1 MKQLV
6 YLLAA
11 FCITSSTIA
20 QSTARKLKKTIVLQM
35 ALTAED
41 DMPGTRGASVVW
53 HPLQKKYYAAMA
65 GNVGYPL
72 SVFDATSKRVSAD
85 THITD
90 ADIRGLWYNPFVKAI
105 QGNQYNDYGWFQYKL
120 TPGGMVD
127 EVEELQEGMHQPDAQ
142 SAGAYYPAKK
152 QVLFQQEGAILFY
165 NYDTGLL
172 EEDDDGEA
180 ISLKIFWGLKK
191 SQAEEDQLDSP
202 EGLYNSTVIFT
213 GIKGGELGFLNVDDR
228 QIELYD
234 IKTGYL
240 SQALAIPDDA
250 KAELTFNFAFANGMY
265 WLFDMET
272 RKWTGYK

>member
-11 FCITSSTIA
+11 FCITSSAIA
-20 QSTARKLKKTIVLQM
+20 QTKPRTLKKTIVLQM

-53 HPLQKKYYAAMA
+53 HPIQKKYYAAMA

-72 SVFDATSKRVSAD
+72 SVFDPGGKRISPD
-85 THITD
+85 THIAN

-105 QGNQYNDYGWFQYKL
+105 QGNQYNDYGWFQYVL
-120 TPGGMVD
+120 TPKGLVD

-142 SAGAYYPAKK
+142 SAGAYYVPKK
-152 QVLFQQEGAILFY
+152 QVLFQKEGTVSFY
-165 NYDTGLL
+165 NYQTAEEETTL
-172 EEDDDGEA
+172 E
-180 ISLKIFWGLKK
+180 IFWGMK
-191 SQAEEDQLDSP
+191 SGQEGLDQLDSP
-202 EGLYNSTVIFT
+202 EGIYNSGIIYT
-213 GIKGGELGFLNVDDR
+213 GIKGGEIGFLNVDDR
-228 QIELYD
+228 QIELYN

-240 SQALAIPDDA
+240 TQALKIPDDA
-250 KAELTFNFAFANGMY
+250 TPELTFNFAFANGMY
-265 WLFDMET
+265 WLFDMEN